1 MRSKHRGATA
11 VELALILP
19 LLLLVVDGVMEFS
32 MLMYDKVILTNA
44 AREAARAGAVIQ
56 TVKLTTAEIA
66 EVAQSYCASYLLT
79 FGSAPTVSVLV
90 NQSVDPV
97 FQTRLTVTVSFTYHS
112 VLMSSILSALHV
124 PLEMTSTATRWNK

>member
-32 MLMYDKVILTNA
+32 MVMYDKVILTNA

-97 FQTRLTVTVSFTYHS
+97 FQTPLTVTVSFTYHS
-112 VLMSSILSALHV
+112 VLMSSILSALHA
-124 PLEMTSTATRWNK
+124 PIEMTSTATRWNE